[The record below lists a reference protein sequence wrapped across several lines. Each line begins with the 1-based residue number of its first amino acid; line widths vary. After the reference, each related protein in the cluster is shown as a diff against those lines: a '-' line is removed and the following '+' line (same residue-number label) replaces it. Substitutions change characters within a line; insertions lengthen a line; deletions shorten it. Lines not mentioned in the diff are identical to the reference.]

1 MPEAEVV
8 GTNVSRWCADSTPGE
23 EAPVFYG
30 RALRAADQEVTRLEG
45 RVGNATHALS
55 NVSSNSAV
63 AVVLLRAVLERHGA
77 DMAPELARDISEVAG
92 GLSRELATV
101 IAPML
106 ERHGDSLGADRV
118 RGLLEPR
125 EGDDAELGARQA
137 PETGTE

>member
-1 MPEAEVV
+1 
-8 GTNVSRWCADSTPGE
+8 
-23 EAPVFYG
+23 
-30 RALRAADQEVTRLEG
+30 
-45 RVGNATHALS
+45 
-55 NVSSNSAV
+55 
-63 AVVLLRAVLERHGA
+63 
-77 DMAPELARDISEVAG
+77 MAPELARDISEVAG

-125 EGDDAELGARQA
+125 EGDDAEFGALQA